1 MTPIA
6 GMKNVAGTWCRSRR
20 SRILGTDVVAPYSP
34 TDKGTGRRF
43 ARCSNSL
50 STSKER
56 QTATR
61 APLGHVLGVSRLP
74 TLAVATACR
83 IWSSVEST
91 VIGLTAAA
99 GAWRDD
105 CAGWALGE
113 LHPVSSPIKTPSG
126 TVHVCRLLEDSMLVS
141 LTVRCRRKPLASCRR
156 RQGDK
161 GGAGCRMAQ
170 RLDFQSEGSK

>member
-20 SRILGTDVVAPYSP
+20 SRILGTEVVAPYSP
-34 TDKGTGRRF
+34 TDNGTGSGF

-50 STSKER
+50 STSNER

-61 APLGHVLGVSRLP
+61 APLGQGLGVGFLP
-74 TLAVATACR
+74 HLATPTAWR
-83 IWSSVEST
+83 ICSSVEST

-99 GAWRDD
+99 GACCDV

-113 LHPVSSPIKTPSG
+113 L
-126 TVHVCRLLEDSMLVS
+126 
-141 LTVRCRRKPLASCRR
+141 
-156 RQGDK
+156 
-161 GGAGCRMAQ
+161 
-170 RLDFQSEGSK
+170 